1 MKKKKKKVRCSTAK
15 AADVKVKK
23 KVLSLLSLFLFS
35 SLEVLINRHICTAVC
50 VCAGCAVLYAGW
62 GACCWA
68 LLEKMAICCCLSL
81 VLCPPPLLLWLLFL
95 LLLLLRQT
103 HWAIHLFSIC
113 VPLWE
118 TMVVPRFVFTQS
130 LFCTSSFFLALLFC
144 FSKNSHTVVFCCE
157 RAALKHWEA
166 PFYS

>member
-50 VCAGCAVLYAGW
+50 VCWLCCAL
-62 GACCWA
+62 CW
-68 LLEKMAICCCLSL
+68 LGR
-81 VLCPPPLLLWLLFL
+81 LLLGTAGKDGHL
-95 LLLLLRQT
+95 LLPVIRALPSSSLT
-103 HWAIHLFSIC
+103 SFS
-113 VPLWE
+113 
-118 TMVVPRFVFTQS
+118 S
-130 LFCTSSFFLALLFC
+130 SSFSPANSLGNSSFQHLCSFVGNDGSASLCIHTVPVLHIVIFLALLFC

-157 RAALKHWEA
+157 RAALKH
-166 PFYS
+166 